1 MLIVDQC
8 NVSNMTISV
17 ALKVEYVFLFLFFPI
32 LNVEPTLTQNA
43 ADWQFLDVNVP
54 SAAQGHMRKPT
65 GITEEMFVSMEIDEK
80 VSLVPCD
87 HFLSENFILHEIPKK
102 ICIFTTPDM
111 NIYIF
116 KNTRIFV
123 YLRTLCAEPKVLN
136 KTKSLF
142 CFLIFLL

>member
-1 MLIVDQC
+1 
-8 NVSNMTISV
+8 
-17 ALKVEYVFLFLFFPI
+17 
-32 LNVEPTLTQNA
+32 
-43 ADWQFLDVNVP
+43 
-54 SAAQGHMRKPT
+54 MRKPT